1 MPFKRINNETTATV
15 FEEYYNFHLAY
26 CRRIYENYIKKQQ
39 FIKEDEFELI
49 EINQDNFVLYITD
62 SLRILENS
70 IL

>member
-1 MPFKRINNETTATV
+1 MPFKQMNNETTTTV

-26 CRRIYENYIKKQQ
+26 CRRIYEQYIKKQEFFKQ
-39 FIKEDEFELI
+39 DEFELI
-49 EINQDNFVLYITD
+49 ELNQDNFEIYISD